1 MVHHDTGGGDDPPP
15 ATPQEGEESSG
26 DPDPTATALELEGLK
41 LEDERPPADEDGT
54 EPQIFGDPHVRAP
67 QVPELPE
74 GREVQRAVAVTSSG
88 AAVTSPGPPSAVTA
102 RTMTAEA
109 AVTAGGQLMFS
120 HRTDRRLI
128 LLGPHQ
134 RDPPCVLAL
143 RSSVQGAI
151 GLQRAGSLPRKRGE
165 RGVPPPAPRP
175 RSHHGQ
181 GVLAL
186 QLDPE
191 SYSACLHLA
200 ELERRVREALAERE
214 RLLRAREARRAAK
227 APPPPAPA
235 PPPPELDLALE
246 LRARG
251 HRPEGCGAVRVSGG
265 SCRGPL
271 TKLGGRFKTWRRR
284 WFHLDPRRR
293 VLAYYG
299 DKEETKLKGVI
310 YFQAIEE
317 VYYDHGRVAC
327 KSPNPRLTFCLKTY
341 DRLFCLVAPSAE
353 ALRIWMDAVLTVT
366 GGDAPP

>member
-1 MVHHDTGGGDDPPP
+1 MVHRDPPP
-15 ATPQEGEESSG
+15 PPGAGEESNG
-26 DPDPTATALELEGLK
+26 PPPPPDPTAVALK
-41 LEDERPPADEDGT
+41 LQGLNLQDERPPAEEDGD
-54 EPQIFGDPHVRAP
+54 ERPGGEHLEDP
-67 QVPELPE
+67 EME
-74 GREVQRAVAVTSSG
+74 KTAVTSSG
-88 AAVTSPGPPSAVTA
+88 TAMTSSGVSVPSPGTSMASETMTSEAAVTS
-102 RTMTAEA
+102 E
-109 AVTAGGQLMFS
+109 GQLMFS

-128 LLGPHQ
+128 LLGPRQ

-143 RSSVQGAI
+143 RSSIHGAI
-151 GLQRAGSLPRKRGE
+151 GLQRASSLPRRRGE
-165 RGVPPPAPRP
+165 RGVSPPTPRP

-214 RLLRAREARRAAK
+214 RLLRAREARRAPPPPTL
-227 APPPPAPA
+227 APPPPTLA
-235 PPPPELDLALE
+235 PPPPELDLARA

-251 HRPEGCGAVRVSGG
+251 HRPEGCGDVRVSGG

-271 TKLGGRFKTWRRR
+271 TKRGRRIKTWRRR
-284 WFHLDPRRR
+284 WFHLDPRRG
-293 VLAYYG
+293 VWAYYG

-317 VYYDHGRVAC
+317 VYYDPGRAAC
-327 KSPNPRLTFCLKTY
+327 KSPNPRLTFCVKTY

-366 GGDAPP
+366 QGDAPP